1 MKMNASRRDP
11 NIYCAAHIT
20 HHFPRFIDALR
31 AAGGVDAARDRLA
44 KLISAVEND
53 VCRSE
58 SGFGQGARL
67 RSRDCAE
74 GLRNL
79 VRARSERLAGFS
91 FVQALLDIAAGRA
104 RDDLKPAFFAD
115 LYHLLLGLTGRAQD
129 EPLSDIDV
137 SSFAALSGRDAAI
150 ARSEQLDALWG
161 MVERWCDRY
170 ESGLTPA
177 AVGAREE
184 RRRRIAAVLGG
195 SPKDWDDWHWQIRHI
210 IRDADRLAEMVTV
223 SEDEWEAVSRARR
236 GRLPFGI
243 TPYYLSLMDE
253 EPGGGRDRAVRAQVI
268 PPLDYVERMTTRR
281 GGDSAD
287 LDFMR
292 EADTSPMDL
301 ITRRYP
307 AICIFKPFNTCPQIC
322 VYCQRNWEIDDAM
335 MPGAMA
341 STEQIDAVLQW
352 LADHPAIREVLV
364 TGGDP
369 LAMDEEEFERILTR
383 VAALPQ
389 VERIRVG
396 TRTPVTMPMRI
407 TERLAAFLGS
417 LRRPG
422 CREVALVTHVQHV
435 AEITPELVAAIDRL
449 RCHGIPVY
457 NQHVYTFYASRR
469 FEAVALRRLLRLAGI
484 DPYYTFNTKGK
495 EETLAY
501 RVPIARLLQEQR
513 EEARLL
519 PGLGRTD
526 EAVYNVPGLGKH
538 YLRAA
543 RQRDLVG
550 LLPDG
555 TRVFEFYPWEQNIVA
570 TEHAYI
576 GHDVPILDYLQ
587 RLEAVGE
594 EPADYQSIW
603 YYF

>member
-1 MKMNASRRDP
+1 MNVSLRDP
-11 NIYCAAHIT
+11 NIYTAEYVVS
-20 HHFPRFIDALR
+20 HFPRFFAALR
-31 AAGGVDAARDRLA
+31 AAEDIENARERLS
-44 KLISAVEND
+44 KLIAAVEND
-53 VCRSE
+53 VCRTE

-79 VRARSERLAGFS
+79 VRPRSEQLAEFP
-91 FVQALLDIAAGRA
+91 FVQGLLDVAAGRP
-104 RDDLKPAFFAD
+104 RGDLQPAFFAD
-115 LYHLLLGLTGRAQD
+115 LYHLLLGLYGRAAD
-129 EPLSDIDV
+129 DPLSDIDIG
-137 SSFAALSGRDAAI
+137 SFAELSGRDAAI
-150 ARSEQLDALWG
+150 ARSAQLDALWE
-161 MVERWCDRY
+161 MVETWCGRY
-170 ESGLTPA
+170 ASGLDA
-177 AVGAREE
+177 AAISAREA
-184 RRRRIAAVLGG
+184 RRARIMAALGG
-195 SPKDWDDWHWQIRHI
+195 SPAAWNDWRWQIKHI
-210 IRDADRLAEMVTV
+210 IRDADQLAEMVTLSAV
-223 SEDEWEAVSRARR
+223 EREAVSRARR

-253 EPGGGRDRAVRAQVI
+253 EPGGERDRAVRAQVI
-268 PPLDYVERMTTRR
+268 PPPDYVERMTTLRD
-281 GGDSAD
+281 GDSAG

-292 EADTSPMDL
+292 EADTSPVDL

-341 STEQIDAVLQW
+341 SEEQLETAFKW

-369 LAMDEEEFERILTR
+369 LAMDEEQFERILLR

-389 VERIRVG
+389 VERLRVG
-396 TRTPVTMPMRI
+396 TRTPVTMPTRI

-417 LRRPG
+417 LRRSG
-422 CREVALVTHVQHV
+422 RREVALVTHVQHV

-449 RCHGIPVY
+449 RCRGIPVY
-457 NQHVYTFYASRR
+457 NQHVYTFYTSRR

-519 PGLGRTD
+519 PGIGRTD

-576 GHDVPILDYLQ
+576 GHDVPILDYLR

-594 EPADYQSIW
+594 RAADYHSIW